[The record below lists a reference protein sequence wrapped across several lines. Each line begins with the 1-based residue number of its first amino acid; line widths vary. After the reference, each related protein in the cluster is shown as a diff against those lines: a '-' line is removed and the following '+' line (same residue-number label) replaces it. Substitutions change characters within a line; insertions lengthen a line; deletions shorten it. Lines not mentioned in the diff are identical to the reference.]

1 MKRKKVVIIGALSYD
16 FHMFNT
22 VFRDMKDYDVAA
34 FTIAGEQ
41 NIGTTDGSERKF
53 PTELAGSLYPDGIP
67 IVSEERL
74 EKMI

>member
-22 VFRDMKDYDVAA
+22 VFRDKKDYDVVA

-41 NIGTTDGSERKF
+41 NIGTIDESERKF
-53 PTELAGSLYPDGIP
+53 LTELAGNLYPYGIP
-67 IVSEERL
+67 MVSEERL